1 LLSGA
6 LMMLLTRQANAA
18 NTDYSQN
25 GANWADVTT
34 TTVKEGGQDVS
45 KTVSNI
51 VCKSGK
57 TQGPIDLLSTTTPS
71 KEKESYFHYEN
82 VIGDID
88 KKYIY
93 TAAG

>member
-34 TTVKEGGQDVS
+34 
-45 KTVSNI
+45 
-51 VCKSGK
+51 
-57 TQGPIDLLSTTTPS
+57 
-71 KEKESYFHYEN
+71 
-82 VIGDID
+82 
-88 KKYIY
+88 
-93 TAAG
+93 